1 MNTKRFL
8 IFAGQE
14 FYANGGANDLVST
27 SPRTKE
33 KAIEYARSLLS
44 KDKRFITNFWF
55 DEDTEFDDGNIIEWV
70 QVFDLELCEVI
81 FRRGKVFGDD
91 SGIVIL

>member
-33 KAIEYARSLLS
+33 KAIEYARSLFNKKFTTNHWIIDDLEEP
-44 KDKRFITNFWF
+44 IT
-55 DEDTEFDDGNIIEWV
+55 EMTIEWV
-70 QVFDLELCEVI
+70 QVFDLELCEVV